1 MPTCT
6 FSNGQLRF
14 QLQPGQYAIITVT
27 FNGTII
33 RHVEVRSVSTSGVME
48 KEWTSC
54 PYNGTNPEP
63 VQNGHSSRYTT
74 ATAVAL
80 IDYFIRPVCNNLP
93 CQPNN
98 PGVADTEF
106 ADAQAQEL
114 VDGTWRFTL
123 DSGGNPQ
130 TIDVIV
136 AVNNI

>member
-14 QLQPGQYAIITVT
+14 ALQQGQYAIITAT

-33 RHVEVRSVSTSGVME
+33 RHVEVRSVSTSAATE

-54 PYNGTNPEP
+54 PFSGGDPEP
-63 VQNGHSSRYTT
+63 VPNGQSSSYTT
-74 ATAVAL
+74 ATATATTQ
-80 IDYFIRPVCNNLP
+80 YFVRPIYKDLP
-93 CQPNN
+93 CQPND
-98 PGVADTEF
+98 PGIADLEF
-106 ADAQAQEL
+106 SNTQAQEL

-130 TIDVIV
+130 TIDIV
-136 AVNNI
+136 VEINSI